1 MESAMVQIFCTIA
14 LFGALGIHAQNTTH
28 QNWNEDA
35 SAATPS
41 GIRGKATLLR
51 KSNEEEEPPH
61 NVSSA
66 ANNTSPMINVTLQS
80 IEYNEDSGYYS
91 YSTPAVSFQEDGSNV
106 NETARNPTKSTDR
119 MTTIRNTVV
128 NNSSGTHSST
138 DTDDHITELTPFDTL
153 AGKAAA
159 QNKDAFP
166 QDTLATVGNI
176 DTEMAVITPGP
187 AQNNVP
193 DINKEKNRAVTEM
206 IKLTITGNS
215 TRTTSIV
222 DVHHKTVSNGNADST
237 LDQDVPL
244 NGSHHSPDTDTFE
257 ALRFDE
263 DDHSHS
269 PRSENPLQGNSQNAE
284 TENTTNLCSS
294 CLCDSE
300 KTNVFCK
307 HQHVRQ
313 GSVHHLEL
321 HSGMIPKTAT
331 FLKIADFDSVKIMK
345 GTFDNQDLELRN
357 IQFTNIN
364 QVQLVKESLLFD
376 AKARSNREV
385 AVSFTDCNITEIP
398 TETFTQ
404 YARSED
410 QKNDIDLENTRFL
423 TLQIIRC
430 NISTI
435 RSYALTQARLLYFK
449 MSHSQVKVMEE
460 HSFHVDVYEDW
471 VMESNHLPKLMPHTI
486 CLRSQML
493 VIFSNNVFTAI
504 ENRSLEIASNTQV
517 LFEFN
522 RVFYLG
528 SEALVGI
535 TPTGRGSNLVFMN
548 NTVFKLGSKSL
559 LISNRYPLHER
570 KILDNNF
577 NILCE
582 CQIKEKFLPFM
593 DISHLS
599 SHHDNLTYRK
609 LMESSSCRRYAASN
623 IYNNIEEYLTNN
635 CAPVPLPIIVSAAA
649 VVTVVIITIIVCIV
663 CTKRAEK
670 AKEEANYLGEC
681 CYSHSFSTLNSGN
694 PASMSSP
701 FSACSSWERSK
712 QLQPWVIAVPEV
724 KTYQETEVNVRYEQT
739 DPLNASLRGSYQE
752 PTIDFQ
758 QRAGVRASCPFN

>member
-1 MESAMVQIFCTIA
+1 MGFVMVQILCAIA
-14 LFGALGIHAQNTTH
+14 LFGAIGIHAQNTTH
-28 QNWNEDA
+28 QKGNEEA
-35 SAATPS
+35 SAVTP
-41 GIRGKATLLR
+41 GIEEKVTFAQTH
-51 KSNEEEEPPH
+51 NEEEELQH
-61 NVSSA
+61 NDST
-66 ANNTSPMINVTLQS
+66 ANNTSPAITVTMQS
-80 IEYNEDSGYYS
+80 NIRPPNEYNEENRYNS
-91 YSTPAVSFQEDGSNV
+91 YSLPADSSQEKGSNV
-106 NETARNPTKSTDR
+106 NETERNPTKSTDN
-119 MTTIRNTVV
+119 TTRTPNTVV
-128 NNSSGTHSST
+128 NNSTGAHSST
-138 DTDDHITELTPFDTL
+138 DAGDHSAELTSFDPVAEKAAAEKKDAFSHDTL
-153 AGKAAA
+153 ASMTK
-159 QNKDAFP
+159 
-166 QDTLATVGNI
+166 TS
-176 DTEMAVITPGP
+176 TEMAVITTVP
-187 AQNNVP
+187 AQNYVP
-193 DINKEKNRAVTEM
+193 NINKETNKTATE
-206 IKLTITGNS
+206 IITSTITG
-215 TRTTSIV
+215 
-222 DVHHKTVSNGNADST
+222 
-237 LDQDVPL
+237 
-244 NGSHHSPDTDTFE
+244 
-257 ALRFDE
+257 

-269 PRSENPLQGNSQNAE
+269 PRSEKHVEGTSQNVH

-294 CLCDSE
+294 CLCDPD
-300 KTNVFCK
+300 KKNVYCI
-307 HQHVRQ
+307 HEHILQ

-321 HSGMIPKTAT
+321 HSGVIPKTAT
-331 FLKIADFDSVKIMK
+331 FLNVVGFDSVKIMK
-345 GTFDNQDLELRN
+345 GTFGSQDLELRN
-357 IQFTNIN
+357 IQFQNIGE
-364 QVQLVKESLLFD
+364 VQFMKESLLFD

-385 AVSFTDCNITEIP
+385 AVTFTDCTIREIP

-449 MSHSQVKVMEE
+449 MSHSKVEVMEE

-471 VMESNHLPKLMPHTI
+471 VMEHNHLPRLMPHTV

-493 VIFSNNVFTAI
+493 VIFSNNFFAAI
-504 ENRSLEIASNTQV
+504 ENRSLEITSNTQV

-548 NTVFKLGSKSL
+548 NTVFSLGSKSL
-559 LISNRYPLHER
+559 LISNKYPLHER

-577 NILCE
+577 NILCD
-582 CQIKEKFLPFM
+582 CHIKEKFLPFM

-599 SHHDNLTYRK
+599 SHHDNLTYSK
-609 LMESSSCRRYAASN
+609 LMASSSCRRYAASN
-623 IYNNIEEYLTNN
+623 IYNNIEGYLTNN
-635 CAPVPLPIIVSAAA
+635 CSPVPLPIIVSAAV
-649 VVTVVIITIIVCIV
+649 VVTVVIITIIVCVV

-694 PASMSSP
+694 QASVSSP

-739 DPLNASLRGSYQE
+739 DPLNASVRGSYQD